1 MENITRKYQDKNKYL
16 TDDFKQVAY
25 GQLTTQH
32 LTFWLVSIKEVL
44 TGILLLINIF
54 FMLFRLSGF

>member
-25 GQLTTQH
+25 RQLTAQH
-32 LTFWLVSIKEVL
+32 LTF
-44 TGILLLINIF
+44 
-54 FMLFRLSGF
+54 